1 MPFES
6 VVDLCFNGGHNSS
19 LINSIFRG
27 STWQICPRKELPK
40 QRTQA
45 LETRVLIKSR
55 ILKTRDASLIQTFK
69 TGQLTKLLEIL
80 CYLERVFFHPLSQP
94 LIVSQASIQFSLS
107 LKLESLILFSHLF
120 SLCGVEET
128 NLAPQ
133 RNPAN
138 PTLRRPFR

>member
-27 STWQICPRKELPK
+27 STWQICPCKELPK

-55 ILKTRDASLIQTFK
+55 ILKTRDASFIHTFK

-133 RNPAN
+133 RNLAN

>member
-55 ILKTRDASLIQTFK
+55 ILKTRDASFIHTFK

>member
-80 CYLERVFFHPLSQP
+80 CYLERVFFHPLFQP

>member
-107 LKLESLILFSHLF
+107 LKLVSLILFSHLF

>member
-55 ILKTRDASLIQTFK
+55 VLNTRDASFIHTFK
-69 TGQLTKLLEIL
+69 TGQLKKLLEIL

-94 LIVSQASIQFSLS
+94 LIVSQASIPLSLS
-107 LKLESLILFSHLF
+107 LKLEPLILFSHLF

-133 RNPAN
+133 RKPS
-138 PTLRRPFR
+138 

>member
-19 LINSIFRG
+19 PINSIFRG

-55 ILKTRDASLIQTFK
+55 VLNTRDASFIHTFK
-69 TGQLTKLLEIL
+69 TGQLKKLLEIL

-94 LIVSQASIQFSLS
+94 LIVSQASIPLSLS
-107 LKLESLILFSHLF
+107 LKLEPLILFSHLF
-120 SLCGVEET
+120 SLYGVEET

-133 RNPAN
+133 
-138 PTLRRPFR
+138 